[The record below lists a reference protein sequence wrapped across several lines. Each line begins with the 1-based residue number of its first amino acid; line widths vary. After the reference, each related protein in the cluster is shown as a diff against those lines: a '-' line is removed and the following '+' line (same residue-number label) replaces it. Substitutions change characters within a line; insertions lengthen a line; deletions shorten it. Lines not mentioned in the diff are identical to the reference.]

1 MLHLRGH
8 AHHLVTVLP
17 ESPQLRHP
25 PSSRRLVG
33 RRKIGEPKEIPADLA
48 EEALAEAGEEEA
60 APLLRVPPGPGAGAI
75 RILRAAITPPRFGRS
90 DRERV
95 LLCSW
100 PSFHLA

>member
-33 RRKIGEPKEIPADLA
+33 RRKIGEPEEIPADLA

-60 APLLRVPPGPGAGAI
+60 APLLPVPPGAGGGRDSDTARGHHATAVRPI
-75 RILRAAITPPRFGRS
+75 RS
-90 DRERV
+90 
-95 LLCSW
+95 
-100 PSFHLA
+100 